1 MVAEAI
7 SGCNGIHLGRQGKEP
22 RRTERRSGVLVRRGM
37 AWGAAVAFSF
47 MAATTAAAF
56 HSQHSAARS
65 PALLFAGPVL
75 PFGRARARIGSSR
88 QRSPSAQLVTL
99 SGAGGLPLAIR
110 FDQTK
115 RMAARGGENGGQRLS
130 ARRSKSRD
138 RSGADLRD
146 GGEKDEDPRD
156 SEDYTGV
163 SSEFNALCQAQ
174 FEVVSSLLNAT
185 RCVLYFR
192 HEDPKSTGL
201 EFVPAAVYPEKQRVW
216 VVGEGPG
223 GLPSQGALQL
233 PGFIEASSLLP
244 NYPMMP
250 GGGDGNGRGFLMA
263 DGGLSV

>member
-163 SSEFNALCQAQ
+163 SSEFNALCQVAAHP
-174 FEVVSSLLNAT
+174 SWGHTMPLKC
-185 RCVLYFR
+185 RCVM
-192 HEDPKSTGL
+192 HDAGWSMDVGGSVIKSGAHAGVL
-201 EFVPAAVYPEKQRVW
+201 AATN
-216 VVGEGPG
+216 
-223 GLPSQGALQL
+223 
-233 PGFIEASSLLP
+233 P
-244 NYPMMP
+244 N
-250 GGGDGNGRGFLMA
+250 G
-263 DGGLSV
+263 